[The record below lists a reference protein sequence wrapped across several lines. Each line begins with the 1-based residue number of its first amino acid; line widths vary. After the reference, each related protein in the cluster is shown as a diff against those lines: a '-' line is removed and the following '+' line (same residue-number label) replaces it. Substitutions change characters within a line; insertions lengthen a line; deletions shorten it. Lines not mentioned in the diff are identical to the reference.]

1 MGIEEFDSG
10 NNNEDQNSQDGHE
23 SMLDDF
29 DAATNKTNAFLQEFN
44 EPEPVR
50 STDTKDE
57 NKSDRESMETTDDTA
72 FEQVRTDTRVVEN
85 VSAVDVSENQ
95 TQQQRQER
103 KEFDSW
109 AIRNVRGFNP
119 YNPEEREL
127 AARQWTVA
135 KAAERVIDAVVED
148 AAEPGQHEKLEA
160 DLANYPGGITAFFKE
175 YRDVQDIANP
185 AVRLLKEQQL
195 KAKLSL
201 VLSNEFDTEKVYA
214 QLISSEQLEGYGYI
228 VFQSRILLAM
238 KIDNE
243 LGTNIVESIEAEIA
257 RDNGLT
263 PEQKLMKIDRL
274 LDNIVKTVKAGDMG
288 ELSEELKTS
297 ILKLDSLNSEQKVI
311 DRMVEIAKN
320 NEILALGLSVMELGT
335 ATTLIASSQEEGEVL
350 EEVPQEKTEILTRH
364 AEAGRSE
371 LVDRILTNKDAFEE
385 TEDGFKGELEGME
398 VFLEDRNGSLV
409 AYTTQDEKEI
419 PIPLTRPAAV
429 GFDMARSE
437 KISTER
443 GWEDISQ
450 NPEIR
455 RLFMENPGD
464 EAFMTSEEGEN
475 FRHMLTLILGT
486 EKSIDASVRLADLHV
501 TNKQGTIDYRYAVA
515 LKTYIS
521 RKGSDYKDIKLG
533 KTELL
538 DLTTK
543 WFEQGGPDFDEDM
556 PV

>member
-238 KIDNE
+238 KID
-243 LGTNIVESIEAEIA
+243 
-257 RDNGLT
+257 
-263 PEQKLMKIDRL
+263 RL

-419 PIPLTRPAAV
+419 PIPL
-429 GFDMARSE
+429 
-437 KISTER
+437 
-443 GWEDISQ
+443 
-450 NPEIR
+450 
-455 RLFMENPGD
+455 
-464 EAFMTSEEGEN
+464 
-475 FRHMLTLILGT
+475 
-486 EKSIDASVRLADLHV
+486 
-501 TNKQGTIDYRYAVA
+501 
-515 LKTYIS
+515 
-521 RKGSDYKDIKLG
+521 
-533 KTELL
+533 
-538 DLTTK
+538 
-543 WFEQGGPDFDEDM
+543 
-556 PV
+556 